1 MKLIRPIINAA
12 AYSLLIALCAIV
24 TSNWKISLL
33 LWGVFFIEC
42 LILFIG
48 NDHANKYFWTWD
60 FNYLFPKWSKTGDVW
75 IIVLGI
81 ILMSTGLVMF
91 RMYLEDPDFGV
102 PLYLIIPQGIVGAFL
117 ARYGYLKNA
126 PKDPIAYEEAKKK
139 EEYDDTYV
147 VVAEVKD
154 GSSAHIIKDHLEANG
169 IKVLI
174 YGENLPD
181 YLGGGNDM
189 MPVRVLVRRKD
200 KEKAETIINE

>member
-12 AYSLLIALCAIV
+12 AYSLLIALWAIV
-24 TSNWKISLL
+24 LSDWKISLL

-102 PLYLIIPQGIVGAFL
+102 PLYFILPQGILGAIL
-117 ARYGYLKNA
+117 ARHGYLKNA
-126 PKDPIAYEEAKKK
+126 PKDPIAYEEEKKK
-139 EEYDDTYV
+139 EQYDETFV

-154 GSSAHIIKDHLEANG
+154 GPSAHIIKDHLEANG
-169 IKVLI
+169 INVLI
-174 YGENLPD
+174 YGESLPD
-181 YLGGGNDM
+181 YLGGNDM